1 MRQSLTFFSLAL
13 VLATTSTM
21 QAPVTK
27 AAELYGLTPG
37 TVELKSGGP
46 LAFGPSSV
54 LFIGDPKAAKIHA
67 VNTEDKKADGAGSYD
82 VANLKDRIAATLAEP
97 PVVVVGG
104 VITTDSD
111 AVTISDMAVNPVT
124 GNAFLS
130 VTSGGKTGIVRVTP
144 DGVVSPL
151 NLDKIANASV
161 SLPNAPEDKEVQR
174 GRRKSNPRSNSI
186 TDLAYTAGRILVAG
200 LAAGESPSSVREFD
214 FPFTKAGSGFRVEIF
229 HAAHGRSEDYAPIQ
243 TFVPFNIGG
252 EPSLLAGYTCTPLVK
267 IPIRKL
273 DSQDKIQGTTVA
285 ELGNRNRPLDMIV
298 YRQHGKD
305 FVLMANSARGVMK
318 ISTENLAKTK
328 GLTERVSNGNVA
340 GQSYETIDALDG
352 VVQLDKLD
360 DTHALVVIEKDEA
373 GVKVRSLKS
382 VQLP

>member
-1 MRQSLTFFSLAL
+1 MRQTLTLLWLAII
-13 VLATTSTM
+13 ATVTM
-21 QAPVTK
+21 SSQHARVN
-27 AAELYGLTPG
+27 AAELYGLKKG
-37 TVELKSGGP
+37 TVDLQSSGP
-46 LAFGPSSV
+46 LAFGPSGI
-54 LFIGDPKAAKIHA
+54 LFIGDPKAAKIYA
-67 VNTEDKKADGAGSYD
+67 VNTEDEKTTGTSFDVDNLDGIISHQLRNGQVSIAD
-82 VANLKDRIAATLAEP
+82 L
-97 PVVVVGG
+97 
-104 VITTDSD
+104 
-111 AVTISDMAVNPVT
+111 AVNPET

-130 VTSGGKTGIVRVTP
+130 VTAGGKTDIIRVSP
-144 DGVVSPL
+144 DGSVAPL
-151 NLDKIANASV
+151 NLDKIANSSV

-200 LAAGESPSSVREFD
+200 LAAGEAPSSVREFD
-214 FPFTKAGSGFRVEIF
+214 FPFTKSGKGFRVEIF

-267 IPIRKL
+267 IPINKL
-273 DSQDKIQGTTVA
+273 TSQDKIQGTTIA

-298 YRQHGKD
+298 YSQHGKA

-318 ISTENLAKTK
+318 ISTENLENAKA
-328 GLTERVSNGNVA
+328 LTERVSNGGVA

-352 VVQLDKLD
+352 VVQLDKLN
-360 DTHALVVIEKDEA
+360 DTHALVVIQAED
-373 GVKVRSLKS
+373 GPMTLKS

>member
-1 MRQSLTFFSLAL
+1 MRLTLTFLSL
-13 VLATTSTM
+13 VILASITVRTPS
-21 QAPVTK
+21 ANVN
-27 AAELYGLTPG
+27 AAELYGLKRG
-37 TVELKSGGP
+37 TVELESGGP
-46 LAFGPSSV
+46 LAFGPSGI

-67 VNTEDKKADGAGSYD
+67 VNTEDKSTNGKSFD
-82 VANLKDRIAATLAEP
+82 VANLEGKISSALDTDEVKIA
-97 PVVVVGG
+97 
-104 VITTDSD
+104 
-111 AVTISDMAVNPVT
+111 DMAVNPET

-130 VTSGGKTGIVRVTP
+130 ITSGGNSGIIRVTP
-144 DGVVSPL
+144 DGKVSPL
-151 NLDKIANASV
+151 NLDKIANSSV

-200 LAAGESPSSVREFD
+200 LAAGEAPSSVREFD
-214 FPFTKAGSGFRVEIF
+214 FPFTKSGEGFRVEIF

-267 IPIRKL
+267 IPINKL
-273 DSQDKIQGTTVA
+273 ASQDKIQGTTIA

-298 YRQHGKD
+298 YSQHGKA

-318 ISTENLAKTK
+318 ISTENLENAKA
-328 GLTERVSNGNVA
+328 LTERVSNGGVA
-340 GQSYETIDALDG
+340 GQSYETIDALEG
-352 VVQLDKLD
+352 VVQLDKLN
-360 DTHALVVIEKDEA
+360 DTHALVVIQAED
-373 GVKVRSLKS
+373 GPMTLKS